1 MPVISN
7 EFLEV
12 NIIEKGAELTSIINK
27 NTGLEYMWNAD
38 PAFWAKTSPVLFPIV
53 GMLKNDTYY
62 YEGKSYHLARH
73 GFARETKFTI
83 AAREADS
90 ITFTLSNTA
99 STIEVY
105 PFHFRFDITYKVI
118 NDTLS
123 VTYKITNTGNVKLFF
138 SVGGHPAFKIPLTG
152 GTAYTDY
159 YLQFDKKENA
169 SRWPISKEGLI
180 GTEPEPLLEN
190 TDRIPLSKELFL
202 QDALVFKNLKSSKV
216 SLKSSATSH
225 GLLFDYTGFPFLGIW
240 AAKNADFVCIEPW
253 CGIAD
258 SVSTDQQFINKEGIN
273 KLDAGDVFER
283 SWSVTLF

>member
-105 PFHFRFDITYKVI
+105 PFHFSFDITYKVI

-123 VTYKITNTGNVKLFF
+123 VTYKITNKGNIKLFF

>member
-7 EFLEV
+7 EILEV
-12 NIIEKGAELTSIINK
+12 NIIQRGAELTSIVSK
-27 NTGLEYMWNAD
+27 STGLEYMWNAD

-53 GMLKNDTYY
+53 GTLKNDTYY
-62 YEGKSYHLARH
+62 YEGKAYQLGRH
-73 GFARETKFTI
+73 GFAREKEFTVTAQT
-83 AAREADS
+83 AAS
-90 ITFTLSNTA
+90 VTFTLVTDE
-99 STIEVY
+99 STLKNY
-105 PFHFRFDITYKVI
+105 PFHFRFDITYEVI
-118 NDTLS
+118 NNTLS
-123 VTYKITNTGNVKLFF
+123 VTYKVLNTGNTELLF
-138 SVGGHPAFKIPLTG
+138 SVGGHPAFKVPLVE

-159 YLQFDKKENA
+159 YLQFEKKETTG
-169 SRWPISKEGLI
+169 RWPISKDGLI
-180 GTEPEPLLEN
+180 ETKPASLLEN

-258 SVSTDQQFINKEGIN
+258 SVSTDQQLINKEGIN
-273 KLDAGDVFER
+273 KLDAGDAFER
-283 SWSVTLF
+283 NWSVSLF

>member
-105 PFHFRFDITYKVI
+105 PFHFSFDITYKVI

-180 GTEPEPLLEN
+180 GTESEPLLEN

>member
-105 PFHFRFDITYKVI
+105 PFHFSFDITYKVI